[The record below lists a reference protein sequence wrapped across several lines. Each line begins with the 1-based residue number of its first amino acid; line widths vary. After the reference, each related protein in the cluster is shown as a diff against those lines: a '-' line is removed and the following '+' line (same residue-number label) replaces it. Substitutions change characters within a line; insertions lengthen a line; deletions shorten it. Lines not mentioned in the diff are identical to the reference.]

1 MLIIAVTGGIGSG
14 KSTVADLFRKHA
26 VPVIDTDEIARELV
40 QPGQPALA
48 QIIEQFGATY
58 QNSDGSLNRRA
69 LRELIFADA
78 QARTKLES
86 ILHPAIHAVVME
98 QLARLTAD
106 YCLLIIP
113 LLATGKQHY
122 PYHRVLVVDVN
133 EATQLHR
140 TSTRDAQ
147 DDHATRKMMAAQAGR
162 NTLLALAD
170 DVIDNNGS
178 LMQLAGQVERLHEK
192 YIALAHDKT
201 ATS

>member
-14 KSTVADLFRKHA
+14 KSTVADLFRKYA

-48 QIIEQFGATY
+48 QIIEKFGAAY

-69 LRELIFADA
+69 LRELIFTDA

-98 QLARLTAD
+98 RLACLTAD
-106 YCLLIIP
+106 YCLIIIP
-113 LLATGKQHY
+113 LLATGTQHY
-122 PYHRVLVVDVN
+122 PYDRVLVVDVS
-133 EATQLHR
+133 EKIQLQR
-140 TSTRDAQ
+140 TSARDAQ
-147 DDHATRKMMAAQAGR
+147 DEHATRKMMAAQAGR
-162 NTLLALAD
+162 NALLALAD

-178 LMQLAGQVERLHEK
+178 LTQLAGQVERLHEK
-192 YIALAHDKT
+192 YIALAHDKI

>member
-14 KSTVADLFRKHA
+14 KSTVADLFRKYA

-69 LRELIFADA
+69 LRELIFANA

-86 ILHPAIHAVVME
+86 LLHPAIHAVVME

-113 LLATGKQHY
+113 LLASSKQHY
-122 PYHRVLVVDVN
+122 PYDRVLVVDVS
-133 EATQLHR
+133 EKLQLQR
-140 TSTRDAQ
+140 TSARDAQ
-147 DDHATRKMMAAQAGR
+147 DEHATRKMMAAQAGR
-162 NTLLALAD
+162 NALLALAD

-178 LMQLAGQVERLHEK
+178 LLQLAGQVERLHEK

>member
-48 QIIEQFGATY
+48 QIIEQFGAAY

-98 QLARLTAD
+98 RLACLTAD
-106 YCLLIIP
+106 YCLIIIP
-113 LLATGKQHY
+113 LLATGTQHY
-122 PYHRVLVVDVN
+122 PYDRVLVVDVS
-133 EATQLHR
+133 EKIQLQR
-140 TSTRDAQ
+140 TSARDAQ
-147 DDHATRKMMAAQAGR
+147 DEHATRKMMAAQVGR

-170 DVIDNNGS
+170 DIIDNNGS
-178 LMQLAGQVERLHEK
+178 LTQLSVQVERLHEK